1 MTEPATDTVTD
12 TAPPRTWQTIRAE
25 VLARIRDRR
34 WPPGAMIPNEA
45 DLALEFG
52 CARATVNRALR
63 DLAEAGVL
71 DRRRKAGTRVT
82 EAPVR
87 RAVLS
92 IPLIRDEVAALG
104 QTYGYALLSRALTLP
119 PPQVRA
125 ALALP
130 PDRQALHVRAL
141 HLAGGTPFA
150 VEDRWVNPA
159 AAPGVLD
166 ADFTT
171 LSANEWLVRHAPFTA
186 GRLSFSAIAADAD
199 TAAQLA
205 CPPGTALFRLDRST
219 LDGTRP
225 VTVAQISYRPGY
237 RLDMVI

>member
-1 MTEPATDTVTD
+1 
-12 TAPPRTWQTIRAE
+12 
-25 VLARIRDRR
+25 
-34 WPPGAMIPNEA
+34 MIPNEA

-104 QTYGYALLSRALTLP
+104 QSYGYALLSRALPLP
-119 PPQVRA
+119 PPQIRA
-125 ALALP
+125 ALALS
-130 PDRQALHVRAL
+130 PDIQALHVRAL
-141 HLAGGTPFA
+141 HLAGGSPFA
-150 VEDRWVNPA
+150 VEDRWINPT
-159 AAPGVLD
+159 AAPGVLE
-166 ADFTT
+166 ADFTA

-186 GRLSFSAIAADAD
+186 GRLSFAAISADAQ
-199 TAAQLA
+199 TATQLN

-219 LDGTRP
+219 LDGTHP
-225 VTVAQISYRPGY
+225 VTVAQITYRPGY

>member
-1 MTEPATDTVTD
+1 MTDAQ
-12 TAPPRTWQTIRAE
+12 PPRTWQSIRAE
-25 VLARIRDRR
+25 VLSRIRDRR

-63 DLAEAGVL
+63 DLAESGVL

-104 QTYGYALLSRALTLP
+104 QAYGYALLTRALLQP
-119 PPQVRA
+119 PPPVRA
-125 ALALP
+125 LLALP
-130 PDRQALHVRAL
+130 PDTGALHVLAL
-141 HLAGGTPFA
+141 HLAGGAPFA
-150 VEDRWVNPA
+150 LEDRWINPA
-159 AAPGVLD
+159 AAPGVLE
-166 ADFTT
+166 ADVKT
-171 LSANEWLVRHAPFTA
+171 LSANEWLVRHAPFTE
-186 GRLSFSAIAADAD
+186 GRLSFSAAAADPA
-199 TAAQLA
+199 TAAHLA
-205 CPPGTALFRLDRST
+205 CAPGTALFRLDRST

-225 VTVAQISYRPGY
+225 VTVAQITYRPGY

>member
-1 MTEPATDTVTD
+1 MTEPT
-12 TAPPRTWQTIRAE
+12 PPRTWQTIRAE

-34 WPPGAMIPNEA
+34 WPPGTMIPNEA

-63 DLAEAGVL
+63 DLAETGVI
-71 DRRRKAGTRVT
+71 DRRRKAGTRVA

-104 QTYGYALLSRALTLP
+104 QPYGYALLSRSLATP
-119 PPQVRA
+119 PPPIRA
-125 ALALP
+125 ALALHP
-130 PDRQALHVRAL
+130 QAEALHIRAL

-150 VEDRWVNPA
+150 LEDRWINPA
-159 AAPGVLD
+159 TAPGVLD
-166 ADFTT
+166 ADVAT
-171 LSANEWLVRHAPFTA
+171 LSANEWLVRHAPFTE
-186 GRLSFSAIAADAD
+186 GRLSFTATAADAA
-199 TAAQLA
+199 TAAHLDCA
-205 CPPGTALFRLDRST
+205 PGTALFRLDRST

-225 VTVAQISYRPGY
+225 VTVAQITYRPGY

>member
-1 MTEPATDTVTD
+1 MTDTP
-12 TAPPRTWQTIRAE
+12 PPRTWQAIRAE
-25 VLARIRDRR
+25 VLARIRHRR
-34 WPPGAMIPNEA
+34 WPPGTMIPNEA

-63 DLAEAGVL
+63 DLAESGVL
-71 DRRRKAGTRVT
+71 DRRRKAGTRVA

-104 QTYGYALLSRALTLP
+104 QPYGYALLSRALESP
-119 PPQVRA
+119 PAPVHA
-125 ALALP
+125 SLALP
-130 PDRQALHVRAL
+130 PDTDALHIRAL
-141 HLAGGTPFA
+141 HLAGGTPF
-150 VEDRWVNPA
+150 VLEDRWINPA
-159 AAPGVLD
+159 AAPGALE
-166 ADFTT
+166 ADMTT
-171 LSANEWLVRHAPFTA
+171 LSANEWLVRHAPFTE
-186 GRLSFSAIAADAD
+186 GRLSFSAIAADAA
-199 TAAQLA
+199 TAAQLGCA
-205 CPPGTALFRLDRST
+205 PGTALFRLDRST

>member
-1 MTEPATDTVTD
+1 
-12 TAPPRTWQTIRAE
+12 
-25 VLARIRDRR
+25 
-34 WPPGAMIPNEA
+34 MIPNEA

-63 DLAEAGVL
+63 DLAESGVL

-92 IPLIRDEVAALG
+92 IPLIRDEVAGLG
-104 QTYGYALLSRALTLP
+104 QPYGYAQLVRALTSP
-119 PPQVRA
+119 PPPIRG

-130 PDRQALHVRAL
+130 QDSEALHVRAL

-150 VEDRWVNPA
+150 LEDRWINPA
-159 AAPGVLD
+159 AAPGVLG

-171 LSANEWLVRHAPFTA
+171 VSANEWLVRHAPFTA
-186 GRLSFSAIAADAD
+186 GRLSFSAITADAAIA
-199 TAAQLA
+199 TQLDCA
-205 CPPGTALFRLDRST
+205 PGTALFRLDRST
-219 LDGTRP
+219 LDGSRP
-225 VTVAQISYRPGY
+225 VTVAQITYRPSY

>member
-1 MTEPATDTVTD
+1 MPETP
-12 TAPPRTWQTIRAE
+12 PPRTWQTIRAE
-25 VLARIRDRR
+25 VLTRIRDRR

-63 DLAEAGVL
+63 DLASAGVL
-71 DRRRKAGTRVT
+71 DRRRKAGTRVA

-92 IPLIRDEVAALG
+92 IPLIRDEVAGLG
-104 QTYGYALLSRALTLP
+104 QSYGYALLSRVLALP
-119 PPQVRA
+119 PPPIRA

-130 PDRQALHVRAL
+130 PDTQALHVRAL
-141 HLAGGTPFA
+141 HLAGGSPFA
-150 VEDRWVNPA
+150 LEDRWINPT
-159 AAPGVLD
+159 AAPGVLE

-171 LSANEWLVRHAPFTA
+171 LSANEWLVRHAPFTS
-186 GRLSFSAIAADAD
+186 GQLSFSAISAQTDIA
-199 TAAQLA
+199 TQLA
-205 CPPGTALFRLDRST
+205 CLPGTALFRLDRST

>member
-1 MTEPATDTVTD
+1 MTDPATDT
-12 TAPPRTWQTIRAE
+12 PSPRTWAAIRAE

-34 WPPGAMIPNEA
+34 WPPGTMIPNEA
-45 DLALEFG
+45 DLAREFG

-71 DRRRKAGTRVT
+71 DRRRKAGTRVAA
-82 EAPVR
+82 APVR

-104 QTYGYALLSRALTLP
+104 QPYGYALLSRSLALP
-119 PPQVRA
+119 PPPIRA

-130 PDRQALHVRAL
+130 PGSEALHVRAL
-141 HLAGGTPFA
+141 HLAGATPFA
-150 VEDRWVNPA
+150 LEDRWINPA
-159 AAPGVLD
+159 AAPGVVD
-166 ADFTT
+166 ADFTA
-171 LSANEWLVRHAPFTA
+171 LSANEWLVRHAPFTE
-186 GRLSFSAIAADAD
+186 GRLSFSAITADAA

-219 LDGTRP
+219 LDVTRP
-225 VTVAQISYRPGY
+225 VTVAQITYRPGY